1 LEGAIPQGLPS
12 PNRSLSA
19 LKKPEIEHM
28 STKGLRRSIESVIQG
43 MAKHILF
50 GAAVSGALVLPS
62 NTLVTKADVEPI
74 FDGHAESTTQS
85 ALISV
90 PNLTIVNSSPAVPAV
105 KKVATAVTAA
115 VARPLKVADRMTLH
129 ITAYTSSPEETDDTP
144 FITASGSRTRDGV
157 VATNILPFGTRVQI
171 PSLFGDKIFTVED
184 RMHPRFQN
192 RMDVWTETKAEAY
205 RIGIRTAEVVVLN

>member
-1 LEGAIPQGLPS
+1 
-12 PNRSLSA
+12 
-19 LKKPEIEHM
+19 M

-43 MAKHILF
+43 MAKHLLF

-74 FDGHAESTTQS
+74 FDSHAESTTQQS
-85 ALISV
+85 ALIST
-90 PNLTIVNSSPAVPAV
+90 PNLTIVTPAPVKPVA

-115 VARPLKVADRMTLH
+115 ATRPLKVVDRITLH

-157 VATNILPFGTRVQI
+157 VATNILPFGTKVKI

-184 RMHPRFQN
+184 RMNRRFQD
-192 RMDVWTETKAEAY
+192 RLDIWTETKAEAY
-205 RIGIRTAEVVVLN
+205 RIGIRTAEVVVLD